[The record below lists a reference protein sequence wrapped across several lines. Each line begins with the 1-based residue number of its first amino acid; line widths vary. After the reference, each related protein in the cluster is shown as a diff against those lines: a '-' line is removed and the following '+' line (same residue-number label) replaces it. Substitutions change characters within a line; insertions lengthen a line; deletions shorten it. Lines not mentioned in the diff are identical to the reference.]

1 MPIPTVITAPVP
13 GLEQALAD
21 AIRSAK
27 TDDPLAPVTVLVGG
41 TLLRPYLQRRMATL
55 LGGHANVA
63 FVTAAELAVQL
74 GEQQVVAD
82 GRRPMPPLAARILA
96 GEVARD
102 TPGYFEPVAHT
113 TGFTNALHRVLRELT
128 QAGVSAAQFAQAV
141 PDLPGTR
148 AKHEALAALYAG
160 YEAKRSGWYGPD
172 ECLLAADPRRLDTNL
187 LVLHGV
193 WELSGALQH
202 ALSDI
207 AKEVPVLVLLPE
219 GSESGHHGGLVST
232 SAWADGIGATIAQ
245 PPEDERDATLLRHV
259 QDHVLRAP
267 LNPHPPTADGTVQLV
282 SAPDPTREVRAA
294 ARACLEWAAAG
305 IPFHRMAIASRHADT
320 YRPLVDSVFREAGIP
335 VYLHEGTP
343 LGEMPLGRRILGVLD
358 VIDSG
363 LERRVL
369 VDLLSDADL
378 PEDTRD
384 RYPGFSPT
392 RWDTLSRTAGIVGGI
407 EQWRDRL
414 EQLRIDREQRL
425 SEDGSDAPDWL
436 IDEIERITS
445 LGAFV
450 NDLDAALNEL
460 PERASF
466 GEHLEALER
475 LLATYVSEVEPVL
488 VALRSLARLDG
499 ITENLPFE
507 RFRDIVRSAIDGM
520 RSDAVLGRRAGAFGR
535 RGVNVLDVNSLRHLR
550 FDAVVLL
557 GLVER
562 SWPSPVRQDPI
573 LLDRERAALSD
584 ATGAPLALRVL
595 GGDPEPLQF
604 IVAVQSATHHLQA
617 SYPRSDRAGGRAQ
630 LPSSFLRGLASAAIG
645 QTVTAEHFDQLPTD
659 LLRRERAAQ
668 AGVPSGQPALSESER
683 RRSLLE
689 HEETAVL
696 GRALLRQDERFAR
709 ADQVER
715 ARASRELTVFDGALS
730 PDVAE
735 ELLAHWSITRP
746 MAPTSLEG
754 YAGCGMQF
762 FLGRVLGVKTIE
774 EPEAILTIDA
784 LTKGSLV
791 HRVLERFMSELG
803 TTDWPQASKRKKHLK
818 RLLDIGAEECDGVE
832 ERGLTG
838 YPMLWA
844 ADRRRVLE
852 DLERWYDAEAE
863 RGNELPQRSYE
874 LRVGPVRRGETDPNP
889 LSTDEP
895 LTLEIDGREVRIQAR
910 IDRVEW
916 DPGSGRFRIIDY
928 KTGRVWT
935 KDGDIAGGKSLQLPL
950 YVRAAAHALSLD
962 PADGDG
968 EYFYIT
974 RDGGFTR
981 VAFTRDD
988 LAEQH
993 EWVDHVLATLVS
1005 SVTSGVF
1012 AARPAEERECG
1023 RCAFDALCDSRRM
1036 AQKQRKS
1043 RDPRVARLDALREGR
1058 VA

>member
-1 MPIPTVITAPVP
+1 MPTPTVITASAPA
-13 GLEQALAD
+13 LERALAD
-21 AIRSAK
+21 AIRDAK

-63 FVTAAELAVQL
+63 FVTAAELALQL
-74 GEQQVVAD
+74 GEQQLVAA
-82 GRRPMPPLAARILA
+82 GRLPMPPLAARILA

-113 TGFTNALHRVLRELT
+113 TGFTNALHRVIRELT
-128 QAGVSAAQFAQAV
+128 QAGISAAAFADAASS
-141 PDLPGTR
+141 LPGTG
-148 AKHEALAALYAG
+148 AKHDALAALYAG
-160 YEAKRSGWYGPD
+160 YEARRADWYGPD
-172 ECLLAADPRRLDTNL
+172 ECLLAADPARLETNL

-193 WELSGALQH
+193 WELSGGLQDAL
-202 ALSDI
+202 AAVAERL
-207 AKEVPVLVLLPE
+207 PVLVLLPD
-219 GSESGHHGGLVST
+219 GSEDAHDGGLASVCNWCT
-232 SAWADGIGATIAQ
+232 SVGATTTA
-245 PPEDERDATLLRHV
+245 PREDKREPTLLRHL

-267 LNPHPPTADGTVQLV
+267 LDPDPPAADGSVQLV

-294 ARACLEWAAAG
+294 ARACLDWAAAG

-343 LGEMPLGRRILGVLD
+343 LGEMPLGRRILALLD
-358 VIDSG
+358 VIDAG

-369 VDLLSDADL
+369 IDLLSDADL
-378 PEDTRD
+378 PKDTRD

-392 RWDTLSRTAGIVGGI
+392 RWDTLSRSAGIVGGI
-407 EQWRDRL
+407 DPRPERL
-414 EQLRIDREQRL
+414 EPLPNDRAARIAE
-425 SEDGSDAPDWL
+425 EGGDAPDWL
-436 IDEIERITS
+436 TDEVERIAS
-445 LGAFV
+445 LASFV
-450 NDLDAALNEL
+450 DVLHAALDGL
-460 PERASF
+460 PERATF
-466 GEHLEALER
+466 GEHLDAIEA
-475 LLATYVSEVEPVL
+475 LLATYVSDVEPVL
-488 VALRSLARLDG
+488 VALRSLTRLDG
-499 ITENLPFE
+499 ITTSLPFE

-520 RSDAVLGRRAGAFGR
+520 RSDTVLGRRAGAFGR
-535 RGVNVLDVNSLRHLR
+535 RGVNVLDVNSLRHLQ
-550 FDAVVLL
+550 FDAVALL

-562 SWPSPVRQDPI
+562 AWPSPVRQDPL
-573 LLDRERAALSD
+573 LLDREREALSEG
-584 ATGAPLALRVL
+584 TGAPLALRVL

-604 IVAVQSATHHLQA
+604 IVAVQSATRYLQA

-630 LPSSFLRGLASAAIG
+630 LPSSFLRGLASAATG
-645 QTVTAEHFDQLPTD
+645 QTVTAEHFDQLPNA

-668 AGVPSGQPALSESER
+668 AGAPIGQPALSASER

-689 HEETAVL
+689 DEETALL

-709 ADQVER
+709 ADEVER
-715 ARASRELTVFDGALS
+715 ARASRKLTAFDGALG

-803 TTDWPQASKRKKHLK
+803 TTEWPQASKRKKHLK
-818 RLLDIGAEECDGVE
+818 RLLAIGVEECEGVE

-844 ADRRRVLE
+844 ADRRRILE
-852 DLERWYDAEAE
+852 DLERWYDAEVA
-863 RGNELPQRSYE
+863 RGNELPERSYE
-874 LRVGPVRRGETDPNP
+874 LRVGPARRGETDPNP
-889 LSTDEP
+889 LSIDEP
-895 LTLEIDGREVRIQAR
+895 LTLEIDGREVRVQAR

-916 DPGSGRFRIIDY
+916 DPASGRFRIIDY

-935 KDGDIAGGKSLQLPL
+935 KNGDIAGGKSLQLPL

-981 VAFTRDD
+981 VAFTRDG

-993 EWVDHVLATLVS
+993 EWVDHVLETLVS

-1036 AQKQRKS
+1036 VQKKRKAG
-1043 RDPRVARLDALREGR
+1043 DARVARLEALREGR